1 MAQTVYFQEKRT
13 HRSSGKKSKSFLII
27 FLVLIVLGGLSYL
40 IIFSPVFKIK
50 EIKISGAEQ
59 FNEIELIS
67 QLKDFAKS
75 QSGFSK
81 FLGPDN
87 ILSWI
92 NDLGDFN
99 KNYPVFE
106 KIIIKKFLFR
116 RIIEINVKEREKF
129 GIWCLMAQ
137 TDTEITQSVCWWFD
151 KTGFI
156 FSEAPFS
163 EGSLVRKMND
173 YSKRTL
179 KVGDLVLPD
188 NLFQNFLKIY
198 AVLDK
203 IELKTNN
210 LSLENIDWQEMFL
223 EASDSSPKIYFSL
236 KFDPGFFI
244 SGLDSLKQDPG
255 FNKLLYI
262 DLRTENRIY
271 YKLK

>member
-106 KIIIKKFLFR
+106 KIIIKKFLLR
-116 RIIEINVKEREKF
+116 RTIEINVKEREKF
-129 GIWCLMAQ
+129 GIWCPSPL
-137 TDTEITQSVCWWFD
+137 EHEGCWWFD
-151 KTGFI
+151 RTGFI

-163 EGSLVRKMND
+163 EGLLVKKMND
-173 YSKRTL
+173 YSKRAL
-179 KVGDLVLPD
+179 RAGDLVLPD

-223 EASDSSPKIYFSL
+223 EPSDSSPKIYFSL